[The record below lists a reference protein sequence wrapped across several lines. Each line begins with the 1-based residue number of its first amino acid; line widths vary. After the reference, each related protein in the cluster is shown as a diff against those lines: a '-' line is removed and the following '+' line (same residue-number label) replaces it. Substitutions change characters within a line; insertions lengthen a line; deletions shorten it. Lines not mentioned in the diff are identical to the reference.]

1 MPMRCKAETTRGRE
15 SYVVAIFKGGMST
28 GELRDVPLGNV
39 FVHAQH
45 LYIVG
50 AADGLVLHQCHV
62 RHSDKGWNRVAYSQF
77 GSPAPRLFL
86 VKKTIHGNF
95 GHKVPKKVC
104 TFRSVDCS
112 VLHK

>member
-1 MPMRCKAETTRGRE
+1 M
-15 SYVVAIFKGGMST
+15 AIFKGGMGT

-39 FVHAQH
+39 FVNAQH

-62 RHSDKGWNRVAYSQF
+62 RHSDKGWNGVADSQF

-86 VKKTIHGNF
+86 VKKAIHGNF

-104 TFRSVDCS
+104 TFGCVDGS
-112 VLHK
+112 ILHK